1 MRSERPSGTCAPP
14 ATGKASSRDTSRLRA
29 LERFLEFVEWRALQ
43 ETLAR
48 HAESAAGRSAARR
61 LLPALEPERVRAFRA
76 ATEEA
81 RALLAAEA
89 LARLEGLSDLPEVCE
104 RRAREARPFDSREL
118 RGVAS
123 TVRVGASARAAYAAS
138 PALASLCAQDPAAS
152 EVEAALAQRIEEAI
166 GPYGQV
172 LDAAS
177 EALGE
182 VRRAIGGRVAVLEER
197 LGLLCRDG
205 SVVLALLEQ
214 RPVLHEGRP
223 CLLIRASELHRVP
236 GPILHHEGERY
247 YVQPDALAGDYNAL
261 RDLRVAER
269 EECARITELLSDA
282 VAEREASLLDLTRG
296 LIQADLHQAMARLGA
311 ARGFVSLEDGAGNA
325 SRARLEGAR
334 QPLLSEEERCVP
346 IDLDL
351 PQARRLLLITGPN
364 GGGKTAAMKTLAL
377 CAVLNQCGAAAPV
390 AAGALPIYTGFVAV
404 AEAQSS
410 VGEGVS
416 TFQAHARDLAE
427 ALEALTP
434 GSLLLL
440 DEIGRGTDPGEA
452 AALAQAVLEHVL
464 AGPEVT
470 ILATTHLPELKR
482 FARARPDAAC
492 AAVGLDEAGQPT
504 FRLAM
509 GEVGRSYALEAAR
522 QAGLPP
528 GLCERASALHRG
540 QETPS
545 EELP

>member
-1 MRSERPSGTCAPP
+1 MGSERGTETCAPNP
-14 ATGKASSRDTSRLRA
+14 ALEDAGQPEEIQRRA
-29 LERFLEFVEWRALQ
+29 LERFLDFVEWRALQ
-43 ETLAR
+43 EALAR
-48 HAESAAGRSAARR
+48 QAESAAGRSAARR
-61 LLPALEPERVRAFRA
+61 LLPALDPERVRAFQRA
-76 ATEEA
+76 THEA
-81 RALLAAEA
+81 DALLARGA

-123 TVRVGASARAAYAAS
+123 TIRVGASARQAYAAS
-138 PALASLCAQDPAAS
+138 APALAALCEQPPAEIEAEAQ
-152 EVEAALAQRIEEAI
+152 LADRIELAI

-177 EALGE
+177 EALSE
-182 VRRAIGGRVAVLEER
+182 TRRAIGGLVATLEQR

-223 CLLIRASELHRVP
+223 CLLVRASELHRVP
-236 GPILHHEGERY
+236 GPILHREGERY
-247 YVQPDALAGDYNAL
+247 YVQPDALAPDYNAL

-269 EECARITELLSDA
+269 EECARITELLSQA
-282 VAEREASLLDLTRG
+282 VGAREASLLDLTRG
-296 LIQADLHQAMARLGA
+296 LIQADVHQAMARLA
-311 ARGFVSLEDGAGNA
+311 SARDLVSLVDAAGSG
-325 SRARLEGAR
+325 SRVRLRGAR
-334 QPLLSEEERCVP
+334 QPLLSEETRCVP

-351 PQARRLLLITGPN
+351 PEARRLLLITGPN

-390 AAGALPIYTGFVAV
+390 EAGALPIYRGFVAV
-404 AEAQSS
+404 AEATSS

-427 ALEALTP
+427 ALQASAP

-452 AALAQAVLEHVL
+452 AALAQAVLEHLL

-482 FARARPDAAC
+482 FARAREDAAC
-492 AAVGLDEAGQPT
+492 AAVGLDAAGQPT
-504 FRLAM
+504 FQLAM

-522 QAGLPP
+522 QAGLPDSI
-528 GLCERASALHRG
+528 CERAGALHRG
-540 QETPS
+540 QNP
-545 EELP
+545 

>member
-1 MRSERPSGTCAPP
+1 MSEQTEIRAPI
-14 ATGKASSRDTSRLRA
+14 SSSLDAQAAPEVQRQA
-29 LERFLEFVEWRALQ
+29 LERFLDFVEWRALQ

-48 HAESAAGRSAARR
+48 HTESAAGRSAARR
-61 LLPALEPERVRAFRA
+61 LLPALEPERVRAFRR

-81 RALLAAEA
+81 SALLAKAA

-104 RRAREARPFDSREL
+104 RRVREARPFDSREL

-123 TVRVGASARAAYAAS
+123 TIRVGASARQAYGAS
-138 PALASLCAQDPAAS
+138 PALAALCEQPAAAA
-152 EVEAALAQRIEEAI
+152 EVEASLAARIEEAI

-177 EALGE
+177 EALSE
-182 VRRAIGGRVAVLEER
+182 TRRAMVGLIAVLEQR

-223 CLLIRASELHRVP
+223 CLLVRASELHRVP
-236 GPILHHEGERY
+236 GPILHREAERY
-247 YVQPDALAGDYNAL
+247 YVQPDALAPDYNAL

-269 EECARITELLSDA
+269 EECARITELLSQA
-282 VAEREASLLDLTRG
+282 VSEREASLLDLARG
-296 LIQADLHQAMARLGA
+296 LIQADLHQAMARLA
-311 ARGFVSLEDGAGNA
+311 KTRDLRPLDEVAGSS
-325 SRARLEGAR
+325 SRVLLEGAR

-346 IDLDL
+346 VDLDL
-351 PQARRLLLITGPN
+351 PRERRLLLITGPN

-390 AAGALPIYTGFVAV
+390 RSGALPIYTGFVAV

-410 VGEGVS
+410 VGEGIS

-427 ALEALTP
+427 ALRAAAP

-464 AGPEVT
+464 EGPEVT
-470 ILATTHLPELKR
+470 VLATTHLPELKR

-504 FRLAM
+504 FQLIM

-522 QAGLPP
+522 QAGLPASV
-528 GLCERASALHRG
+528 CERAGVLHRG
-540 QETPS
+540 QEPPAAGG
-545 EELP
+545 EA

>member
-1 MRSERPSGTCAPP
+1 MRSEQTKTRAPISSSGDEHA
-14 ATGKASSRDTSRLRA
+14 DELRGQA
-29 LERFLEFVEWRALQ
+29 LERFLAFVEWPALQ
-43 ETLAR
+43 ETLSR

-61 LLPALEPERVRAFRA
+61 LLPAFEAERVRAFRS
-76 ATEEA
+76 ATQEA
-81 RALLAAEA
+81 SALLASAA

-104 RRAREARPFDSREL
+104 RRAREGRPFDSREL

-123 TVRVGASARAAYAAS
+123 TIRVGASARQAYAAS
-138 PALASLCAQDPAAS
+138 PALGALCAQPSAA
-152 EVEAALAQRIEEAI
+152 VEAEALLAAEIEEAI

-177 EALGE
+177 ETLRE
-182 VRRAIGGRVAVLEER
+182 TRRALVRLLALLEER
-197 LGLLCRDG
+197 LGFLCRDG

-214 RPVLHEGRP
+214 RPVRHEGRP
-223 CLLIRASELHRVP
+223 CLLVRASELHRVP
-236 GPILHHEGERY
+236 GPLLHREGERY
-247 YVQPDALAGDYNAL
+247 YVQPDALAPDYNAL
-261 RDLRVAER
+261 RDLQVAER
-269 EECARITELLSDA
+269 EECARITELLSSA
-282 VAEREASLLDLTRG
+282 VAEREASLLDLARG
-296 LIQADLHQAMARLGA
+296 LIQADLHQAMARLA
-311 ARGFVSLEDGAGNA
+311 QARDFTSLGDVSGSD
-325 SRARLEGAR
+325 SRVRLEGAR
-334 QPLLSEEERCVP
+334 QPLLSEETGCVP

-351 PQARRLLLITGPN
+351 PRERRLLLITGPN

-390 AAGALPIYTGFVAV
+390 RSGALPIYQGFVAV
-404 AEAQSS
+404 AESQSS

-416 TFQAHARDLAE
+416 TFQAHARDLAQ
-427 ALEALTP
+427 ALRAATP

-464 AGPEVT
+464 AGPELTV
-470 ILATTHLPELKR
+470 LATTHLPELKR

-492 AAVGLDEAGQPT
+492 AAVGLDEGGQPT
-504 FRLAM
+504 FQLTM

-528 GLCERASALHRG
+528 SVCERAGVLHRG
-540 QETPS
+540 QEPQ
-545 EELP
+545 

>member
-1 MRSERPSGTCAPP
+1 VSSERGTETCAP
-14 ATGKASSRDTSRLRA
+14 ASSTHDAHSSDAAEVQRRA
-29 LERFLEFVEWRALQ
+29 LERFLDFVEWRALQ
-43 ETLAR
+43 EALAR
-48 HAESAAGRSAARR
+48 QAESAAGRSAARR
-61 LLPALEPERVRAFRA
+61 LLPALDPERVRAFQRA
-76 ATEEA
+76 THEA
-81 RALLAAEA
+81 DALLSQGA
-89 LARLEGLSDLPEVCE
+89 LARLEELSDLPEVCE

-123 TVRVGASARAAYAAS
+123 TIRVGALARQAYAGTS
-138 PALASLCAQDPAAS
+138 PALAALCEQPGVAIEAEAQ
-152 EVEAALAQRIEEAI
+152 LADRIELAI

-177 EALGE
+177 EALSLT
-182 VRRAIGGRVAVLEER
+182 RRGIAGLVATLEQR
-197 LGLLCRDG
+197 LALLCRDG

-223 CLLIRASELHRVP
+223 CLLVRASELHRVP
-236 GPILHHEGERY
+236 GPILHREAERY
-247 YVQPDALAGDYNAL
+247 FVQPDALAPDYNAL

-269 EECARITELLSDA
+269 DECARITELLSDA
-282 VAEREASLLDLTRG
+282 VSQREASLLDLTRG
-296 LIQADLHQAMARLGA
+296 LIQADVHQAMARLA
-311 ARGFVSLEDGAGNA
+311 RARGLVSLEDA
-325 SRARLEGAR
+325 SGSGSRVRLRGAR
-334 QPLLSEEERCVP
+334 QPLLSEEARCVP
-346 IDLDL
+346 VDLDL
-351 PQARRLLLITGPN
+351 PEARRLLLITGPN

-390 AAGALPIYTGFVAV
+390 TEGALPIYRGFVAV
-404 AEAQSS
+404 AEATSS

-427 ALEALTP
+427 ALQAAAP

-452 AALAQAVLEHVL
+452 AALAQAVLEHLL

-482 FARARPDAAC
+482 FASARDDAAC

-504 FRLAM
+504 FQLAM

-522 QAGLPP
+522 QAGLPDSV
-528 GLCERASALHRG
+528 CERAGALHRG
-540 QETPS
+540 QDS
-545 EELP
+545 R